1 MGIRFSLAAVVA
13 LVLASFL
20 GVKAAG
26 LNHFFG
32 VTLPY
37 IAIFAFLVGIVF
49 RIVKW
54 GTLTRS
60 LPDSDHGRP
69 AEIPAMDQTEQT

>member
-37 IAIFAFLVGIVF
+37 LAIFLFWSASFSG
-49 RIVKW
+49 
-54 GTLTRS
+54 S
-60 LPDSDHGRP
+60 
-69 AEIPAMDQTEQT
+69 